1 MKRIL
6 KNCSEVNVE
15 KESNCED
22 DEECDNDDKLET
34 KTVCVEY
41 KNKSSLNYSEYN
53 FNVVKISTGIY
64 YIKYLYE
71 NLESL
76 FKKFNFDNIMNLKL
90 IKQKDDIIND
100 KGILSLYKKSKEI
113 LSELNKEAE
122 DLLKNYFYYYQE
134 DMKNTIK

>member
-1 MKRIL
+1 M
-6 KNCSEVNVE
+6 NVE

-22 DEECDNDDKLET
+22 NEECDNEDKFET